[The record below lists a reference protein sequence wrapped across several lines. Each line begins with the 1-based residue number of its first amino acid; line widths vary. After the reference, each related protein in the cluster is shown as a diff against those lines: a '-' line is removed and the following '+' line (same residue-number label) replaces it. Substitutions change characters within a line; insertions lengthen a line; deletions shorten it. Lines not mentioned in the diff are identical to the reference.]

1 MYRSIVILLVSCV
14 VLTLAGC
21 QENEEQLAPQNF
33 REYASIMCTVKE
45 LPDNATWGEFQERTK
60 HVIELAERVVP
71 PAGLFD
77 YHFSNLAMMRVVLK
91 IAQNKDRHAVANP
104 YELNDEGLIAAVYIH
119 QDAIDGLES
128 QAYQTLSV
136 IGCEVS

>member
-1 MYRSIVILLVSCV
+1 MYRCIMALLGSLIVLALV
-14 VLTLAGC
+14 GC
-21 QENEEQLAPQNF
+21 QEKEGQLAPQNF
-33 REYASIMCTVKE
+33 REYATLMCTVEE

-119 QDAIDGLES
+119 QDAIDDLES
-128 QAYQTLSV
+128 PSIPNV
-136 IGCEVS
+136 IGHWM